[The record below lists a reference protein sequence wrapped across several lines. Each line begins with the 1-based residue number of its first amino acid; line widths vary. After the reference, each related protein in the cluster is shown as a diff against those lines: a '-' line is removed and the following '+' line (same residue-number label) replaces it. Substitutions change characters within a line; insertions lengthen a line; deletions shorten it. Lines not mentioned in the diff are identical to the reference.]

1 VGLPEA
7 RLDLTAIGRALAAAA
22 VLAGWTTTAT
32 GQVFPTGPGPY
43 EPGVPTVAAVRG
55 KPTGAA
61 FSSASDVMRILE
73 LIAAT
78 SPRVLLER
86 YGTTAE
92 GRPLVLAWISSPKN
106 LARLDALRAA
116 NTAVARSGLGGA
128 DPDEAPLFVWLAFG
142 VHGDEPAGPEAALEL
157 VYHLAASRD
166 RVTTSWLERV
176 VVVVDPLQNPDGHAR
191 YVDGYRS
198 RSGPIPDPDPRAP
211 EHRPA
216 WPGGRTNGLL
226 FDLNRDWAFGMM
238 PETRARWKVYLKT
251 LPHVVVDFHEMDA
264 GSTYFFFP
272 PADPIHPLLP
282 ASTLAWA
289 ERFGEANASAFRRR
303 GWAYYTR
310 RDFDLLYPGYGDAW
324 SSFHGATGMTYEQ
337 AGGGRAGLALKVGG
351 GLLTLGERVD
361 HHLQAALATLGEAA
375 AGRRERLADFAR
387 FWAPAERTPNDAHPF
402 YLVPPGPGA
411 DGLAALLE
419 AQGVRV
425 ETTVGPVGGWN
436 VVPLPGSA
444 RPQAPLP
451 AGTLVVASDQPLGRF
466 AIAMLDPVTLT
477 GSTTSD
483 VSAWAL
489 PLLFDVPAYA
499 AGAGLDVERKPW
511 RAEVGDASEISTG
524 VTALAWPYE
533 SLSDALAALRLA
545 GRGETVRF
553 TETRIAVGDE
563 AVPRGTFILAVGKAQ
578 AAEAAREL
586 ARLGVEAVVLTA
598 PLGDPPGALP
608 RLRTPR
614 VALVGGEPVFET
626 SLGAA
631 RHLLARS
638 GVHADLVQLADL
650 ARMDLEVWDV
660 IVLPDGA
667 QIDGYA
673 RHLERAGRRL
683 EAWVEAGGTLVG
695 VRAGAAA
702 LAVGRGGAGL
712 DLRAAVGPPR
722 EARSAGRGRAADPMQ
737 GGVPGVLMTVRVD
750 PDDPLGHG
758 FPDGEA
764 SVMAWDPILLERAG
778 GSASWRFT
786 GAPPRAGLLPAEA
799 HRILAGRPYALV
811 RDRGRGRVVLFA
823 DDPGFR
829 GMLPGLEKL
838 YLNAT
843 ALLPAL
849 ETGSDAAR

>member
-1 VGLPEA
+1 MGVPEA
-7 RLDLTAIGRALAAAA
+7 RLDLSAISRTLAAAA
-22 VLAGWTTTAT
+22 MLTGWTTIAS
-32 GQVFPTGPGPY
+32 GQAFPAGPGPY
-43 EPGVPTVAAVRG
+43 EPGVPTVAAIRG

-61 FSSASDVMRILE
+61 FSTASDVVRVLE
-73 LIAAT
+73 RIAAT

-86 YGTTAE
+86 YGTTVE
-92 GRPLVLAWISSPKN
+92 GRPLVLAWISTPAN
-106 LARLDALRAA
+106 LDHLDELRAA
-116 NTAVARSGLGGA
+116 NTAVAWSDTARTLT
-128 DPDEAPLFVWLAFG
+128 DEAPLFIWFAFG
-142 VHGDEPAGPEAALEL
+142 AHGDEPAGPEAALEL
-157 VYHLAASRD
+157 VYHLAASRN
-166 RVTTSWLERV
+166 RITTSWLERV
-176 VVVVDPLQNPDGHAR
+176 VVVVDPLQNPDGHDR

-198 RSGPIPDPDPRAP
+198 RSGPVPDPDPRAP
-211 EHRPA
+211 EHRPP

-226 FDLNRDWAFGMM
+226 FDLNRDWAWGIM
-238 PETRARWKVYLKT
+238 PETRARWKVYLET
-251 LPHVVVDFHEMDA
+251 LPQVVVDFHEMDP

-272 PADPIHPLLP
+272 PAEPIHPLLP

-289 ERFGEANASAFRRR
+289 ERFGQANASAFRSR

-351 GLLTLGERVD
+351 GLLTLEERVD
-361 HHLQAALATLGEAA
+361 HHLQAALATLAEAA
-375 AGRRERLADFAR
+375 AGRAERMADFAL
-387 FWAPAERTPNDAHPF
+387 FWAPSERAPTDAHPF

-425 ETTVGPVGGWN
+425 ETTAGPVEGAD

-444 RPQAPLP
+444 RPSGPLP
-451 AGTLVVASDQPLGRF
+451 AGTLVVPSDQPLGRF
-466 AIAMLDPVTLT
+466 AVAMLDPVTLT

-489 PLLFDVPAYA
+489 PLLFDVPAYT
-499 AGAGLDVERKPW
+499 AGAGLAVERRRW
-511 RAEVGDASEISTG
+511 RGEVEVAPGTLAG
-524 VTALAWPYE
+524 VTALAWPYA
-533 SLSDALAALRLA
+533 SLVDALAALRLA
-545 GRGETVRF
+545 GRGETVRL
-553 TETRIAVGDE
+553 TETRIAIGD
-563 AVPRGTFILAVGKAQ
+563 ADLPRGTFVLPVGEGR

-586 ARLGVEAVVLTA
+586 ARLGVATVVLTA
-598 PLGDPPGALP
+598 PLEEALGVLG
-608 RLRTPR
+608 RLRAPR
-614 VALVGGEPVFET
+614 VALAGGEPVLET
-626 SLGAA
+626 SLGAV

-638 GVHADLVQLADL
+638 GVHPDLVQLAEL
-650 ARMDLEVWDV
+650 AAADLETWDV

-667 QIDGYA
+667 EVDGYA
-673 RHLERAGRRL
+673 RRLEGAGARL

-712 DLRAAVGPPR
+712 DLGSAVGPSPNT
-722 EARSAGRGRAADPMQ
+722 RSSGRGRAADPMQ

-750 PDDPLGHG
+750 PADPLGHG

-764 SVMAWDPILLERAG
+764 TVMAWDPILLERSG
-778 GSASWRFT
+778 GDAAWRFT
-786 GAPPRAGLLPAEA
+786 GAPPRAGLLPADA
-799 HRILAGRPYALV
+799 HRVLAGRPYALV
-811 RDRGRGRVVLFA
+811 RDRGRGRVILFA

-849 ETGSDAAR
+849 GTGSDAVR